1 MFFDEFKKDEKKSNQ
16 KEKPSVLGSKFSE
29 VDGSGSSRGSLS
41 SRSGSSSG
49 SSSSGSDSEDD
60 TTIGS
65 TVVIKRSASLQFVD
79 DMFGAGMMGAQQ
91 ASSTID
97 EMGEEDE
104 SYDGNPKEEN
114 YFGEKARNNFFTL
127 YNK

>member
-1 MFFDEFKKDEKKSNQ
+1 M
-16 KEKPSVLGSKFSE
+16 E
-29 VDGSGSSRGSLS
+29 V
-41 SRSGSSSG
+41 
-49 SSSSGSDSEDD
+49 EDVGEGVEL
-60 TTIGS
+60 ILPRP
-65 TVVIKRSASLQFVD
+65 VEIVD

-97 EMGEEDE
+97 EMGDEDEDE

-114 YFGEKARNNFFTL
+114 YFGEKARNNFFAL

>member
-1 MFFDEFKKDEKKSNQ
+1 M
-16 KEKPSVLGSKFSE
+16 LGSNLSE

-41 SRSGSSSG
+41 SRSESSSG

-97 EMGEEDE
+97 EMVDEDDE